1 MHEITIE
8 ISDGALVGGQEET
21 TMSPGGLFD
30 SSDFYQFD
38 DMPIFAHEIDEKG
51 VEEKIK
57 GIVTSVSE
65 QLDEEEPKVRQ
76 KIADFL
82 KCILKVS
89 TVLTYYGMEIL
100 LRKDGSLLE

>member
-21 TMSPGGLFD
+21 TMSPGRLFD

-76 KIADFL
+76 KVADFYMYFFVC
-82 KCILKVS
+82 K
-89 TVLTYYGMEIL
+89 
-100 LRKDGSLLE
+100 